1 MVILWSLYGVWR
13 TYDNLWS
20 FYGEDGEKMMI
31 SHQIWVPP
39 VAYFETH
46 TGHMDTKEEL
56 SIGT

>member
-1 MVILWSLYGVWR
+1 
-13 TYDNLWS
+13 
-20 FYGEDGEKMMI
+20 MMI